1 MILRA
6 ALFLILSYSCGLP
19 KDTPPVS
26 VSYDIIGPELLKNSR
41 FIKWDTNVKPKNWN
55 INEALDHPENSLIL
69 REKVDF
75 LLRKEGRAKVFI
87 TQEVN
92 LDPMSFYS
100 FEAAIETK
108 LKHNTNA
115 VLKITHENGDI
126 LGLRKLEFKDNRRY
140 KTIFRTD
147 YNTNVLCALGFIEN
161 GTGDIMIKAISLKK
175 VGLKQNKFESK
186 IANYW
191 TNRLALDFS
200 ESENFD
206 TNIYQI
212 TSKLSKLLLA
222 EKLDDLELLTERD
235 HFFTKL
241 PEESYL
247 KKVLSESALRATKS
261 FATKL
266 VLGTKQI
273 LNNFNIGT
281 RVLEFRKEGKR
292 THMALQYYNPYSKC
306 WKMIDPMYNFSI
318 ARLENLNHIQQDEM
332 LSKDLGGLIPS
343 NKKALIEIY
352 NSSQNIIVS
361 KELYLGYPF

>member
-1 MILRA
+1 M
-6 ALFLILSYSCGLP
+6 LFRNLLFVVLILSCGLP

-55 INEALDHPENSLIL
+55 INEVLDHPENSLIL

-75 LLRKEGRAKVFI
+75 LLRKKGLAKVFI
-87 TQEVN
+87 AQEVK
-92 LDPMSFYS
+92 LDPMSFYL
-100 FEAAIETK
+100 FEAVLETK

-126 LGLRKLEFKDNRRY
+126 LGLRKLEFKNNRRY

-147 YNTNVLCALGFIEN
+147 YTTNVLCALGFIEN
-161 GTGDIMIKAISLKK
+161 GTGDIMVKAISLKK
-175 VGLKQNKFESK
+175 VDLKQNKFESK
-186 IANYW
+186 IANYLS
-191 TNRLALDFS
+191 NRLALDFS

-206 TNIYQI
+206 INIYQI

-222 EKLDDLELLTERD
+222 EKLDDLELLTERN
-235 HFFTKL
+235 HFSIKL

-261 FATKL
+261 FPTKL

-273 LNNFNIGT
+273 LGNFNIGT
-281 RVLEFRKEGKR
+281 RIVEFRKDAKR
-292 THMALQYYNPYSKC
+292 THMALQYYNPYCKC

-318 ARLENLNHIQQDEM
+318 ARAENLNRVHEDEM
-332 LSKDLGGLIPS
+332 LSESLGGLIYN

-361 KELYLGYPF
+361 KELYLGHPF